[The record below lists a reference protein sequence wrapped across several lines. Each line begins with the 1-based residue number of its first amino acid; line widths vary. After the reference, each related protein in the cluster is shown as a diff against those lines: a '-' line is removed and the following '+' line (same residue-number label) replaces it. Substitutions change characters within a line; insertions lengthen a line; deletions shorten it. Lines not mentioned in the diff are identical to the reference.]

1 MKIKTEIN
9 KWDLK
14 RQTTECEKIFAN
26 KASDRGLISK
36 YNKTHAAIKKPNRSS
51 RRSAV
56 VNESD

>member
-14 RQTTECEKIFAN
+14 RQTTECEKIFVN

-36 YNKTHAAIKKPNRSS
+36 YNKTHAAIKKPN
-51 RRSAV
+51 
-56 VNESD
+56 NPIKI